1 MKKIISIILSLL
13 LSYNIFSYDFSLTSI
28 ETEGNTVS
36 TYRGKSI
43 QTVSNENYLISMLAT
58 KNSHGIQFSTSI
70 TNYSENG
77 YLFKESCIS
86 VYQGIYEHN
95 NWEKIEYIPAT
106 EYFEK
111 EKTAAKTEEVLSA
124 VVLGLSAVGAGYSR
138 IKGTGYVNGHRYTY
152 TTKVY
157 SPADAT
163 IATANSYVALDNLQ
177 QNNQEYLTYLES
189 NLLFDSLIQKNE
201 NYNGIFVVDEEK
213 GPDYKVIF
221 EISSSEKFEFCFTRS
236 DKDEILNPWKDKKR
250 DRHSII
256 AAVSPTLNHF
266 GAYYLWSRPKGI
278 GIYGGMTFQKKSSG
292 IKTFG
297 DISFGTFDNPEPIGF
312 GYPDPLNTS
321 YGTFYDWKF
330 DYDKSSY
337 NYDSFGMFAGLT
349 IKTFPNT
356 WILAGIGMDT
366 VFAEYYEGDLYY
378 KYNRDYKTATTSWT
392 YYNHC
397 WLKDN
402 PFSIKFAPQIG
413 INFITNHLDIGCIAT
428 IPIKGKFSI
437 DITAGIAF

>member
-177 QNNQEYLTYLES
+177 QNNQEYLTYLEN

-201 NYNGIFVVDEEK
+201 NYNGIFVVNEEK

-278 GIYGGMTFQKKSSG
+278 GIYGGMTLRLEGSNISVFSNVY
-292 IKTFG
+292 
-297 DISFGTFDNPEPIGF
+297 DIDNIRGYSLNYSDPENV
-312 GYPDPLNTS
+312 GYYN
-321 YGTFYDWKF
+321 YDWKF
-330 DYDKSSY
+330 
-337 NYDSFGMFAGLT
+337 NYDSSKSLYNSFGLYSGMT
-349 IKTFPNT
+349 IKTFPYS
-356 WILAGIGMDT
+356 WLLIGLGIDFKT
-366 VFAEYYEGDLYY
+366 KTFYEGELCY
-378 KYNRDYKTATTSWT
+378 KVDSFSRKDSTYTFYKQ
-392 YYNHC
+392 C
-397 WLKDN
+397 WLSDSSWDI
-402 PFSIKFAPQIG
+402 FFAPQIG